1 MPLTDSDF
9 RRAQLRSEAEL
20 QSLREESRGNRRQL
34 QQNLG
39 QRLKQLLRGND
50 ADQLAAMQMMQTL
63 GYDLQ
68 TDERGQLVAR
78 SGGRARMP
86 AVEPQQRRSKP
97 GGWRDETWSR
107 GERETRQAELRDEV
121 ILTPESSNVYS
132 FTYQRPSG
140 QKLGTLYVTYKA
152 PILNSSDVNT
162 TRNKSG
168 WTQLNGPA
176 GKTITGKSNAPG
188 PTYAYL
194 NVPPA
199 IFSQMKAAASK
210 GKFVWD
216 KLRVRGTIH
225 GHQYRYILAK
235 PALIDHYGSPQY
247 YVPRKATNRG
257 FVQRSVA
264 DPTQREGRRS
274 YVQSTIPP
282 THRRGSR

>member
-1 MPLTDSDF
+1 MAITNTNF
-9 RRAQLRSEAEL
+9 RRAQLRSQAEL
-20 QSLREESRGNRRQL
+20 QSIREQSNNNRTEL
-34 QQNLG
+34 QRNLG
-39 QRLKQLLRGND
+39 QRLKSLLRGND
-50 ADQLAAMQMMQTL
+50 DDQLTAMQMMQEL
-63 GYDLQ
+63 GYNLEVDAQ
-68 TDERGQLVAR
+68 GRMTAR

-86 AVEPQQRRSKP
+86 AVEPQRPRPKP

-107 GERETRQAELRDEV
+107 GEHETRQAELRGEV

-132 FTYQRPSG
+132 FTYQRLAG

-152 PILNSSDVNT
+152 PILDSNSLNT

-168 WTQLNGPA
+168 WTQLNGKPGA
-176 GKTITGKSNAPG
+176 TIRGKSNSPG

-225 GHQYRYILAK
+225 GHQYRYVLAK
-235 PALIDHYGSPQY
+235 PALIDHRGTPQY
-247 YVPRKATNRG
+247 YVPRKATKRG
-257 FVQRSVA
+257 YVQRSVA

-282 THRRGSR
+282 TFRRGGR